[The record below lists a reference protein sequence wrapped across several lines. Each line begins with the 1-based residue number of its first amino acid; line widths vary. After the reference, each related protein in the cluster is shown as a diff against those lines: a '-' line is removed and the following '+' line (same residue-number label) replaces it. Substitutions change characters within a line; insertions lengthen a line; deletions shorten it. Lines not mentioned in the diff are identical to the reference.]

1 MNKELITALVDNE
14 IKDPIERDKVWSSIQ
29 SDKSLE
35 VDYKIQLLVKTII
48 KEKVKI
54 KPTPE
59 FVRQRILTSISSVNN
74 QNEKKKFAFSD
85 FFSRPAYTFATAA
98 IVLLAITLILL
109 NRPEPVEYRNFAL
122 EQQGSDNMFVQ
133 AKNNFQSIVEGK
145 LAPQLVTSDPNE
157 IKDFFVKSGVKYSTL
172 VPSFDKWNLLGAVV
186 SEDKGEKFAHHVYSS
201 NDGKLVYLFQVD
213 ESYLQ
218 SHKVVSLT
226 DDLLKYLDDGNCYTE
241 ISGDKVTLLTKADKN
256 ICAVVSNEDL
266 AVLENNFCNM
276 K

>member
-14 IKDPIERDKVWSSIQ
+14 IKDPIEKETVWNAIK
-29 SDKSLE
+29 SDSSLE
-35 VDYKIQLLVKTII
+35 VDYKIQLLVKNLVR
-48 KEKVKI
+48 EKVKI
-54 KPTPE
+54 QPTPDY
-59 FVRQRILTSISSVNN
+59 VRQRILKSIAPTVTKK
-74 QNEKKKFAFSD
+74 EKKKFAFGD
-85 FFSRPAYTFATAA
+85 FLTRPAYTFATAV
-98 IVLLAITLILL
+98 IVLLAIVLILL
-109 NRPEPVEYRNFAL
+109 NRPQPVEYRNFAL

-133 AKNNFQSIVEGK
+133 AKNNFNSIVEGK
-145 LAPQLVTSDPNE
+145 LAPQLITSDPNE
-157 IKDFFVKSGVKYSTL
+157 IKDFFIKSGVKYSTL
-172 VPSFDKWNLLGAVV
+172 VPSFSKWNLLGAVV

-201 NDGKLVYLFQVD
+201 QDGKLVYIFQVD

-218 SHKVVSLT
+218 SHKIVSLS

-241 ISGDKVTLLTKADKN
+241 VSDDKVTLLTKADNN